1 MTFRANYYCLLL
13 AQMYYYKRT
22 ITIDN
27 MSSKDI
33 FGKLEMKTFAKR
45 NWLSPEHYS
54 MSKGPRP
61 VHFRSY
67 LLESN
72 TGVSPHI
79 HDFAQFHYARKGNMR
94 IDIADNCWI
103 VPSHYG
109 IWIPAFTEHTVWAL
123 DDVFLES
130 LDIET
135 EVCDETII
143 TCRAVTISNVA
154 KELIHYAT
162 ETIPELY
169 DEQGKDGQLI
179 SVLLDIIFK
188 LPQVDFVLPWPQ
200 SPVLNDMC
208 RNILDSPGAEHY
220 IEIWSSKV
228 GMSTR
233 NFSRKFK
240 SETGLSFSLWKQK
253 MRIFESVIMLKQN
266 KSVTTIALEMG
277 YSSTAAFS
285 YSFKKI
291 LGIPPSEYTDQY

>member
-1 MTFRANYYCLLL
+1 M
-13 AQMYYYKRT
+13 
-22 ITIDN
+22 
-27 MSSKDI
+27 KDVL
-33 FGKLEMKTFAKR
+33 GKSAMKTFTNR

-67 LLESN
+67 LIESN
-72 TGVSPHI
+72 TCVSPHL
-79 HDFAQFHYARKGNMR
+79 HEFAQFHFARKGNMR
-94 IDIADNCWI
+94 LETADNCWI

-109 IWIPAFTEHTVWAL
+109 IWIPAYMEHAVWAM

-135 EVCDETII
+135 ELLDETISM
-143 TCRAVTISNVA
+143 CQAVTISDVA
-154 KELIHYAT
+154 KELIHHAS

-169 DEQGKDGQLI
+169 DEHGKDGKLV
-179 SVLLDIIFK
+179 SVLLDIIFN
-188 LPQVDFVLPWPQ
+188 LPQVDFVLPWPKN
-200 SPVLNDMC
+200 PALNEMC
-208 RNILDSPGAEHY
+208 RTILESPGAEHY
-220 IEIWSSKV
+220 IEIWSAKV

-240 SETGLSFSLWKQK
+240 TETGLSFSLWKQK

-285 YSFKKI
+285 YSFKTI
-291 LGIPPSEYTDQY
+291 LGVPPTEYAGQS